1 MADVE
6 QTRLPGVGV
15 RHDFET
21 RGRRRVGVIAHRVG
35 HRELI
40 IYGEDD
46 PDAVAETVRLDA
58 DDAYTLAELLGASRV
73 SQAVDAIR
81 QSVEGLALD
90 WVPIADDWWA
100 SGHTIAES
108 QMRRR
113 TGVSIVA
120 IIRGDETIP
129 SPEPSQELRAGDT
142 VVVVGTP
149 QGIETAT
156 VLLQVEQTDS
166 Q

>member
-1 MADVE
+1 MGNVE
-6 QTRLPGVGV
+6 QTRLPGVGI
-15 RHDFET
+15 RHEFET
-21 RGRRRVGVIAHRVG
+21 RGRRRIGVIAHRVG

-40 IYGEDD
+40 IYAEDD
-46 PDAVAETVRLDA
+46 PDAVRETVRLDD

-73 SQAVDAIR
+73 TQALDGIR

-90 WVPIADDWWA
+90 WLPISETWWA

-120 IIRGDETIP
+120 ILRGDQTIP
-129 SPEPSQELRAGDT
+129 SPEPHEQLQAGDT

-149 QGIETAT
+149 AGIERATA
-156 VLLQVEQTDS
+156 LLQHDEHPDG
-166 Q
+166 

>member
-1 MADVE
+1 MANVE

-21 RGRRRVGVIAHRVG
+21 RGHRRLGVIAHRVG

-40 IYGEDD
+40 IYAEDD
-46 PDAVAETVRLDA
+46 PDAVAETVRLDD

-73 SQAVDAIR
+73 TEAVDAIR
-81 QSVEGLALD
+81 QSIEGLALD
-90 WVPIADDWWA
+90 WVPIADGWWA
-100 SGHTIAES
+100 SGHTIADS

-120 IIRGDETIP
+120 IIRGDQTIP
-129 SPEPSQELRAGDT
+129 SPEPSEELHAGDT

-149 QGIETAT
+149 EGIKTAT
-156 VLLQVEQTDS
+156 ILLQVEQTDS
-166 Q
+166 T

>member
-1 MADVE
+1 MANVE

-15 RHDFET
+15 RHDFQT
-21 RGRRRVGVIAHRVG
+21 RGERRVGVIAHRVG

-40 IYGEDD
+40 IYDEHD
-46 PDAVAETVRLDA
+46 PDTVAETVRLDD
-58 DDAYTLAELLGASRV
+58 DDAYTLSELLGASRV
-73 SQAVDAIR
+73 TQAVDAIR

-90 WVPIADDWWA
+90 WVPIADSWWA

-129 SPEPSQELRAGDT
+129 SPEPRQELHAGDT
-142 VVVVGTP
+142 VVIVGTP
-149 QGIETAT
+149 QGIQRATA
-156 VLLQVEQTDS
+156 LLQVEQTES
-166 Q
+166 A

>member
-1 MADVE
+1 MANVD

-21 RGRRRVGVIAHRVG
+21 RGHRRLGVIAHRVG

-40 IYGEDD
+40 IYAEND
-46 PDAVAETVRLDA
+46 PDAVAETVRLDE
-58 DDAYTLAELLGASRV
+58 DDAYTLAELLGASRIM
-73 SQAVDAIR
+73 QAVDNIR

-90 WVPIADDWWA
+90 WLPITESWWC
-100 SGHTIAES
+100 SGHTIADS
-108 QMRRR
+108 QLRRR

-129 SPEPSQELRAGDT
+129 SPEPSQELHAGDT

-149 QGIETAT
+149 EGIKAAT
-156 VLLQVEQTDS
+156 VLLQVEQTETT
-166 Q
+166 

>member
-1 MADVE
+1 MGNVE

-21 RGRRRVGVIAHRVG
+21 RGHRRIGVIAHRVG

-40 IYGEDD
+40 IYAEDD
-46 PDAVAETVRLDA
+46 PDAVRETVRLDD
-58 DDAYTLAELLGASRV
+58 DDAHTLAELLGASRV
-73 SQAVDAIR
+73 TEALDEIR

-90 WVPIADDWWA
+90 WVPITDTWWA
-100 SGHTIAES
+100 SGHSIADS

-120 IIRGDETIP
+120 ILRGGQTIP
-129 SPEPSQELRAGDT
+129 SPEPDVQLLAGDT
-142 VVVVGTP
+142 IVVVGTP
-149 QGIETAT
+149 DGIERATA
-156 VLLQVEQTDS
+156 LLQNEEHAGG
-166 Q
+166 

>member
-1 MADVE
+1 MANVE

-15 RHDFET
+15 RHDYAT
-21 RGRRRVGVIAHRVG
+21 RGGRRIGVIAHRIG

-40 IYGEDD
+40 LYAEDD
-46 PDAVAETVRLDA
+46 PDAVAETVRLDD
-58 DDAYTLAELLGASRV
+58 DDAFTLAELLGASRV
-73 SQAVDAIR
+73 TEAVDVIR

-90 WVPIADDWWA
+90 WLPITDSWWA

-108 QMRRR
+108 QLRRR

-120 IIRGDETIP
+120 IIHGESTIP
-129 SPEPSQELRAGDT
+129 SPEPSEVLHAGDT

-149 QGIETAT
+149 DGITRAT
-156 VLLQVEQTDS
+156 ELLQTSHTDS
-166 Q
+166 P